1 MSQVE
6 LLLPG
11 KREQTKAANRLA
23 ILDAAREVF
32 AELGFETA
40 TVRDIVRRSGLSVG
54 AFYNYYR
61 SKEEVFDALAD
72 DGARRFKPILRAQS
86 AKATDF
92 ESYLRAAVTAYFDFV
107 AAEHQAWPARAG
119 DADATPRARTSPEIL
134 AVFEEVRAVFASIM
148 DGDLLAKVDIDFLAA
163 SCIAV
168 AREIGDRMVE
178 RRPMDVPAA
187 TDFVVRL
194 ILGGVPNLP
203 RVER

>member
-23 ILDAAREVF
+23 ILDAARDVF
-32 AELGFETA
+32 GELGFETA

-72 DGARRFKPILRAQS
+72 DGARRFKPILQAQS

-92 ESYLRAAVTAYFDFV
+92 ASYLRAAVTAYFDFV
-107 AAEHQAWPARAG
+107 AAEHRAWPSHAG
-119 DADATPRARTSPEIL
+119 EGEPAPRARSSPEIL
-134 AVFEEVRAVFASIM
+134 AVFEEVRGVLDSIM
-148 DGDLLAKVDIDFLAA
+148 DRDLSAKVDIDFLAA

-178 RRPMDVPAA
+178 RRPVDVAAA